1 MEHNAGRTVLRSLLV
16 HRHLQKY
23 ETFRSEYV
31 RVAGQIAPE
40 LRKTAPSRA
49 QYYRWLSGGLKGGQ
63 PYPDACRVLEAMLPP
78 WTASEL
84 FGAAPPELVEAERG
98 VPTHRARGLLAPL
111 AHSFPATAL
120 EGAWATGYLFSRPA
134 KHHVD
139 IAHVVAATDRT
150 VRALNFPPEP
160 RTEGHSVPYCNQ
172 IEADLVG
179 RHLVGLWR
187 NTTDARYFGTLHL
200 AVLPGEA
207 VMEGWYTGL
216 NSDIEAGQGPWKWVK
231 LDPPSIAGADF
242 SEVAL
247 QEPGRLYGLLD
258 SYSQYDAPLTLADI
272 LENR

>member
-1 MEHNAGRTVLRSLLV
+1 MDLYAGRTVLKSLLV
-16 HRHLQKY
+16 QRHLQKY
-23 ETFRSEYV
+23 ETFRGEYV

-49 QYYRWLSGGLKGGQ
+49 QYYRWLSGGLKGRQ

-78 WTASEL
+78 WTVSEL
-84 FGAAPPELVEAERG
+84 FGAAPPELVETERG
-98 VPTHRARGLLAPL
+98 VPPHGERGLLAPL

-120 EGAWATGYLFSRPA
+120 EGAWATGYRFSGA

-139 IAHVVAATDRT
+139 VAHVVAATNRM

-160 RTEGHSVPYCNQ
+160 RTEGHSVPYRNQ
-172 IEADLVG
+172 IEAELVG
-179 RHLVGLWR
+179 RHLVGIWR

-216 NSDIEAGQGPWKWVK
+216 NSDVEAGLGPWKWVK
-231 LDPPSIAGADF
+231 LDPASVAGDPDL
-242 SEVAL
+242 SRREL
-247 QEPGRLYGLLD
+247 KDPKDLYELLTVHT
-258 SYSQYDAPLTLADI
+258 QYDAPLAI
-272 LENR
+272 HEVLED